1 MQLSKGFFLR
11 FLVGAALLVPTGA
24 VAQRSY
30 AVGIAAGPGLPTGRF
45 ADAHSRGLS
54 VTGFLGFGS
63 GEVPIGWRFDGMYH
77 TFPGRLATPPG
88 GTVEVQNPDLRI
100 WGVGANFVITASG
113 STAKP
118 YFLAGAGAYNIT
130 PDTANAQARYYLGYS
145 GGVGSTFTL
154 GPLASV
160 IEVRYHS
167 ISRKPSRGGSVHFVP
182 ILLGFVF

>member
-1 MQLSKGFFLR
+1 MPLSKGLLLFVFTAVAAFLPA
-11 FLVGAALLVPTGA
+11 GAG
-24 VAQRSY
+24 AQRSY

-63 GEVPIGWRFDGMYH
+63 SDVPIGWRFDGMYQ

-88 GTVEVQNPDLRI
+88 GSVEVQNPDLRI
-100 WGVGANFVITASG
+100 LALGGNFVITASG

-118 YFLAGAGAYNIT
+118 YVMAGAGAYNVR

-145 GGVGSTFTL
+145 GGVGLTFAF

-167 ISRKPSRGGSVHFVP
+167 ISRQSNRGGSIHYVP
-182 ILLGFVF
+182 ILVGFVF